1 MKRTKRGM
9 ALILAAVMAV
19 SCLTTILLAASKP
32 WTEIDLGSLSQYYET
47 GTNADPGR
55 ISNVDGDSGGTS
67 YGLYMFVE
75 KTVGSFISWLQKSDN
90 KIYQGFGETLY
101 NAWGY
106 DVNNKWNPGYG
117 TNFKNKWQ
125 SIGHGGNAKEFGQA
139 QTDFWRETQYT
150 QLVANVEGQYK
161 GFDIDN
167 YSNALKNV
175 FWSRSVHHGVGATY
189 GSTKNTDGMSGAT
202 GVICRAFKALG
213 GFKNQSE
220 AELIAAIYAECS
232 KLDTNGKWDED
243 NMETLTA
250 KKYGIYG
257 RSMAYFNINS
267 GGVQTS
273 VYSRLHVNEPADALV
288 MRYTHSDPDIPEGKY
303 TLLYNNNG
311 EQNHGLGKSVS
322 TLTAAAD
329 AMMLRL
335 TYYNNGYYILTNDD
349 GQRLSVSGG
358 KLVLEAA
365 STSNNQF
372 WILGGGSGYTLQ
384 NVGTKQYVTVTV
396 TSADVTADGQNRND
410 LIAAKVKEIAQT
422 PAEGQ
427 TNAAAADFSARLEKK
442 LNDLFEEQFKGK
454 DDAAIMAEIKANI
467 SAMQDVTEEN
477 KTALIQK
484 LESLAQSEEETED
497 NLEARIMESF
507 TEDEL
512 LLLTEAMTGKSIET
526 VIVEVVGEMVDEDL
540 KNNPTTTVTTY
551 TVGMTDAS
559 DKAARWAL
567 NKATGKD
574 AWTLTGLFYPGCKDS
589 DGIGGTISHVLTE
602 GNSSFP
608 LRGVISCTQGIRTV
622 VVEVSKVNGS
632 GGFTATGNGSG
643 KTWFDLWE
651 LDSQA
656 TFSKLTQ
663 GSYTMTISGTGSDG
677 KEEELLSTGFTVGA
691 KDSNT
696 PSGLDKEAYTV
707 TFMNGNTQVATKTYS
722 LGDVYGKLPEVSGAG
737 FVGWFT
743 KDGRQVYENSMVAAE
758 NHTLSAQFGTLYTV
772 SFKVDGE
779 VIRSRQLSAND
790 LIVAPSNPVKAAD
803 KNYVYSFSHWVD
815 GSGNRFVENMTYM
828 PAGNV
833 TYTAVFTK
841 TANSGG
847 GTGGNTGGSTGGSTG
862 GETPK
867 PSGNYLTGV
876 SPSTSVSAMNSA
888 GYTIYS
894 GSAKVTSGLVGTGMT
909 AVSSS
914 ATVTIVV
921 TGDVSGDGKITI
933 TDVVKLQKSVV
944 GSGSLSGAYAKAADI
959 NGDGKVTITDV
970 VQAAQVTVGQRTI
983 G

>member
-1 MKRTKRGM
+1 M

-19 SCLTTILLAASKP
+19 SCVTTILLAASKP

-139 QTDFWRETQYT
+139 QTDFWRDTQYT

-175 FWSRSVHHGVGATY
+175 FWSRSVHHGVGTTY

-202 GVICRAFKALG
+202 GVICRAFKSLG
-213 GFKNQSE
+213 GFNNQSE

-232 KLDTNGKWDED
+232 RLDTNGKWKED

-322 TLTAAAD
+322 TLTVAAD

-454 DDAAIMAEIKANI
+454 GDAAIMAEIKANI

-567 NKATGKD
+567 NKATGRD

-602 GNSSFP
+602 DNSSFP

-622 VVEVSKVNGS
+622 VVEVSKVGGS

-656 TFSKLTQ
+656 TFSSLTQ

-696 PSGLDKEAYTV
+696 PSGLDKEEYTV

-758 NHTLSAQFGTLYTV
+758 NHTLSARFGTLYTV

-847 GTGGNTGGSTGGSTG
+847 GTGGSTGGNTG
-862 GETPK
+862 TNTPT

-894 GSAKVTSGLVGTGMT
+894 GSTKVTSGLVGTGMT

-933 TDVVKLQKSVV
+933 TDVVKLQKYVV
-944 GSGSLSGAYAKAADI
+944 GSNSLSGAYAKAADI

>member
-19 SCLTTILLAASKP
+19 SCATTILLAASKP
-32 WTEIDLGSLSQYYET
+32 WTGVGIGELSQYYET
-47 GTNADPGR
+47 GNNADPGR

-75 KTVGSFISWLQKSDN
+75 KTVTSFMDWLKKSDSAV
-90 KIYQGFGETLY
+90 YRGFGDRLY
-101 NAWGY
+101 NAYAYNTSGQY
-106 DVNNKWNPGYG
+106 YPGFG
-117 TNFKNKWQ
+117 SNFKNTWQ
-125 SIGHGGNAKEFGQA
+125 EIGRNNRTEFAQA
-139 QTDFWRETQYT
+139 QTDFWRDTQYT

-288 MRYTHSDPDIPEGKY
+288 MRYTHSDPDIPEGEY

-311 EQNHGLGKSVS
+311 EQSHGLGKSVS

-358 KLVLEAA
+358 KLVLEAP

-396 TSADVTADGQNRND
+396 TSADVTADGQNRDD
-410 LIAAKVKEIAQT
+410 LIAAKIKEIAQA
-422 PAEGQ
+422 PAAGQ
-427 TNAAAADFSARLEKK
+427 TNAAAEDFSARLEKK
-442 LNDLFEEQFKGK
+442 LNDLFDEQFKDK
-454 DDAAIMAEIKANI
+454 DDEAIMAEITANI
-467 SAMQDVTEEN
+467 SAMQDITEEN
-477 KTALIQK
+477 KTTLIKK

-497 NLEARIMESF
+497 DLEARIMESF
-507 TEDEL
+507 TADEL

-567 NKATGKD
+567 NKATGRD

-602 GNSSFP
+602 DNSSFP

-622 VVEVSKVNGS
+622 VVEVSKVGGS

-656 TFSKLTQ
+656 TFSSLTQ

-707 TFMNGNTQVATKTYS
+707 TFMNGNTQVVTKTYS

-847 GTGGNTGGSTGGSTG
+847 TGGGTGGSTGGNTGGN
-862 GETPK
+862 ETPK

-876 SPSTSVSAMNSA
+876 SPSTSVSAMNRA

-894 GSAKVTSGLVGTGMT
+894 GSTKVTSGLVGTGMT

-944 GSGSLSGAYAKAADI
+944 GSDRLSGAYAKAADI

>member
-1 MKRTKRGM
+1 M

-75 KTVGSFISWLQKSDN
+75 KTVTSFMDWLKKSDSAV
-90 KIYQGFGETLY
+90 YRGFGDRLY
-101 NAWGY
+101 NAYAYNTSGQY
-106 DVNNKWNPGYG
+106 YPGFG
-117 TNFKNKWQ
+117 SNFKNTWQ
-125 SIGHGGNAKEFGQA
+125 EIGRNNRTEFAQA
-139 QTDFWRETQYT
+139 QTDFWRDTQYT

-232 KLDTNGKWDED
+232 KLDTNGKWKED

-484 LESLAQSEEETED
+484 LESLAQGEEETED

-622 VVEVSKVNGS
+622 VVEVSKVGGS
-632 GGFTATGNGSG
+632 GGFTATGSGSG

-758 NHTLSAQFGTLYTV
+758 NHTLSARFGTLYTV
-772 SFKVDGE
+772 NFKVDGS

-847 GTGGNTGGSTGGSTG
+847 TGGSTG

>member
-1 MKRTKRGM
+1 M

-75 KTVGSFISWLQKSDN
+75 KTVTSFMDWLKKSDSAV
-90 KIYQGFGETLY
+90 YRGFGDRLY
-101 NAWGY
+101 NAYAYNTSGQY
-106 DVNNKWNPGYG
+106 YPGFG
-117 TNFKNKWQ
+117 SNFKNTWQ
-125 SIGHGGNAKEFGQA
+125 EIGRNNRTEFAQA
-139 QTDFWRETQYT
+139 QTDFWRDTQYT

-232 KLDTNGKWDED
+232 KLDTNGKWKED

-396 TSADVTADGQNRND
+396 TSADVTADGQNRDD

-427 TNAAAADFSARLEKK
+427 TNAAAEDFSARLEKK
-442 LNDLFEEQFKGK
+442 LNDLFDEQFKGK
-454 DDAAIMAEIKANI
+454 GNAAIMAEIKANI

-551 TVGMTDAS
+551 TVGMTEAS

-847 GTGGNTGGSTGGSTG
+847 TGGSTGGSTG

-888 GYTIYS
+888 GYTIYN
-894 GSAKVTSGLVGTGMT
+894 GSTKVTSGLVGTGMT

>member
-1 MKRTKRGM
+1 M

-75 KTVGSFISWLQKSDN
+75 KTVTSFMDWLKKSDSAV
-90 KIYQGFGETLY
+90 YRGFGDRLY
-101 NAWGY
+101 NAYAYNTSGQY
-106 DVNNKWNPGYG
+106 YPGFG
-117 TNFKNKWQ
+117 SNFKNTWQ
-125 SIGHGGNAKEFGQA
+125 EIGRNNRTEFAQA
-139 QTDFWRETQYT
+139 QTDFWRDTQYT

-396 TSADVTADGQNRND
+396 TSADVTADGQSRD
-410 LIAAKVKEIAQT
+410 ALIAAKIKEIAQA
-422 PAEGQ
+422 PAAGQ
-427 TNAAAADFSARLEKK
+427 TNAAAEDFSARLEKK
-442 LNDLFEEQFKGK
+442 LNDLFDEQFKDK
-454 DDAAIMAEIKANI
+454 DDEAIMAEITANI
-467 SAMQDVTEEN
+467 SAMQDITEKD

-484 LESLAQSEEETED
+484 LESLAQSEETEETEVD
-497 NLEARIMESF
+497 LEARIMESF

-574 AWTLTGLFYPGCKDS
+574 AWTLTGLFYPGYKDS

-608 LRGVISCTQGIRTV
+608 LRGVISCTQGISTV
-622 VVEVSKVNGS
+622 VVEVRKQGS
-632 GGFTATGNGSG
+632 SDGFTATGSGSG

-707 TFMNGNTQVATKTYS
+707 TFMNGNTQVTTKTYS

-828 PAGNV
+828 PDADV

-847 GTGGNTGGSTGGSTG
+847 TGGGTGGSTGGNTG
-862 GETPK
+862 TNTPK

>member
-1 MKRTKRGM
+1 M

-75 KTVGSFISWLQKSDN
+75 KTVTSFMDWLKKSDSAV
-90 KIYQGFGETLY
+90 YRGFGDRLY
-101 NAWGY
+101 NAYAYNTSGQY
-106 DVNNKWNPGYG
+106 YPGFG
-117 TNFKNKWQ
+117 SNFKNTWQ
-125 SIGHGGNAKEFGQA
+125 EIGRNNRTEFAQA
-139 QTDFWRETQYT
+139 QTDFWRDTQYT

-232 KLDTNGKWDED
+232 KLDTNGKWKED

-484 LESLAQSEEETED
+484 LESLAQGEEETED

-622 VVEVSKVNGS
+622 VVEVSKVGGS
-632 GGFTATGNGSG
+632 GGFTATGSGSG

-758 NHTLSAQFGTLYTV
+758 NHTLSARFGTLYTV
-772 SFKVDGE
+772 NFKVDGS

-847 GTGGNTGGSTGGSTG
+847 TGGSTGGGTGGSTG

>member
-1 MKRTKRGM
+1 M

-19 SCLTTILLAASKP
+19 SCATTILLAASKP

-75 KTVGSFISWLQKSDN
+75 KTVTSFMDWLKKSDSAV
-90 KIYQGFGETLY
+90 YRGFGDRLY
-101 NAWGY
+101 NAYAYNTSGQY
-106 DVNNKWNPGYG
+106 YPGFG
-117 TNFKNKWQ
+117 SNFKNTWQ
-125 SIGHGGNAKEFGQA
+125 EIGRNNRTEFAQA
-139 QTDFWRETQYT
+139 QTDFWRDTQYT

-232 KLDTNGKWDED
+232 KLDTNGKWKED

-396 TSADVTADGQNRND
+396 TSADVTADGQNRDD

-427 TNAAAADFSARLEKK
+427 TNAAAEDFSARLEKK
-442 LNDLFEEQFKGK
+442 LNDLFDEQFKDK
-454 DDAAIMAEIKANI
+454 NDEAIMAEITANI
-467 SAMQDVTEEN
+467 SAMQDITEEN
-477 KTALIQK
+477 KTTLIKK
-484 LESLAQSEEETED
+484 LESLAQSEEETKD
-497 NLEARIMESF
+497 DLEARIMESF
-507 TEDEL
+507 TADEL

-574 AWTLTGLFYPGCKDS
+574 AWKLTGLFYPGCKDS

-847 GTGGNTGGSTGGSTG
+847 TGGNTGGSTGGSTG

-894 GSAKVTSGLVGTGMT
+894 GSTKVTSGLVGTGMT

>member
-1 MKRTKRGM
+1 M

-19 SCLTTILLAASKP
+19 SCVTTILLAASKP

-396 TSADVTADGQNRND
+396 TSADVTADGQNRDD
-410 LIAAKVKEIAQT
+410 LIAAKAKEIAQT

-442 LNDLFEEQFKGK
+442 LNDLFEEQFKDK
-454 DDAAIMAEIKANI
+454 DDKAIMAEIKANI
-467 SAMQDVTEEN
+467 SAMQDITEKD

-484 LESLAQSEEETED
+484 LESLAQSEETEETEVD
-497 NLEARIMESF
+497 LEARIMESF

-608 LRGVISCTQGIRTV
+608 LRGVISCTQGISTV
-622 VVEVSKVNGS
+622 VVEVRKQGS
-632 GGFTATGNGSG
+632 SDGFTATGNGSG

-707 TFMNGNTQVATKTYS
+707 TFMNGNTQVTTKTYS

-847 GTGGNTGGSTGGSTG
+847 GTGGGTGGSTGGNTG
-862 GETPK
+862 TNTPT

-894 GSAKVTSGLVGTGMT
+894 GSTKVTSGLVGTGMT

>member
-1 MKRTKRGM
+1 M

-19 SCLTTILLAASKP
+19 SCATTILLAASKP

-75 KTVGSFISWLQKSDN
+75 KTVTSFMDWLKKSDSAV
-90 KIYQGFGETLY
+90 YRGFGDRLY
-101 NAWGY
+101 NAYAYNTSGQHY
-106 DVNNKWNPGYG
+106 PGFG
-117 TNFKNKWQ
+117 SNFKNTWQ
-125 SIGHGGNAKEFGQA
+125 EIGRNNRTEFAQA
-139 QTDFWRETQYT
+139 QTDFWRDTQYT

-243 NMETLTA
+243 NMETPTA

-288 MRYTHSDPDIPEGKY
+288 MRYTHSDPDIPEGEY

-311 EQNHGLGKSVS
+311 EQSHGLGKSVS

-358 KLVLEAA
+358 KLVLEAP

-396 TSADVTADGQNRND
+396 TSADVTADGQSRD
-410 LIAAKVKEIAQT
+410 ALIAAKIKEIAQA
-422 PAEGQ
+422 PAAGQ
-427 TNAAAADFSARLEKK
+427 TNAAAEDFSARLEKK
-442 LNDLFEEQFKGK
+442 LNDLFDEQFKDK
-454 DDAAIMAEIKANI
+454 DDEAIMAEITANI
-467 SAMQDVTEEN
+467 SAMQDITEKD

-484 LESLAQSEEETED
+484 LESLAQSEETEETEVD
-497 NLEARIMESF
+497 LEARIMESF

-608 LRGVISCTQGIRTV
+608 LRGVISCTQGISTV
-622 VVEVSKVNGS
+622 VVEVRKQGS
-632 GGFTATGNGSG
+632 SDGFTATGSGSG

-847 GTGGNTGGSTGGSTG
+847 TGGSTGGSTG

-888 GYTIYS
+888 GYTIYN
-894 GSAKVTSGLVGTGMT
+894 GSTKVTSGLVGTGMT

>member
-1 MKRTKRGM
+1 M
-9 ALILAAVMAV
+9 ALILAAVMVV

-75 KTVGSFISWLQKSDN
+75 KTVTSFMDWLKKSDSAV
-90 KIYQGFGETLY
+90 YRGFGDRLY
-101 NAWGY
+101 NAYAYNTSGQY
-106 DVNNKWNPGYG
+106 YPGFG
-117 TNFKNKWQ
+117 SNFKNTWQ
-125 SIGHGGNAKEFGQA
+125 EIGRNNRTEFAQA
-139 QTDFWRETQYT
+139 QTDFWRDTQYT

-288 MRYTHSDPDIPEGKY
+288 MRYTHSDPDIPEGEY

-311 EQNHGLGKSVS
+311 EQSHGLGKSVS

-358 KLVLEAA
+358 KLVLEAP

-396 TSADVTADGQNRND
+396 TSADVTADGQSRD
-410 LIAAKVKEIAQT
+410 ALIAAKIKEIAQA
-422 PAEGQ
+422 PAAGQ
-427 TNAAAADFSARLEKK
+427 TNAAAEDFSARLEKK
-442 LNDLFEEQFKGK
+442 LNDLFDEQFKDK
-454 DDAAIMAEIKANI
+454 DDEAIMAEITANI
-467 SAMQDVTEEN
+467 SAMQDITEEN
-477 KTALIQK
+477 KTTLIKK

-497 NLEARIMESF
+497 DLEARIMESF
-507 TEDEL
+507 TADEL

-608 LRGVISCTQGIRTV
+608 LRGVISCTQGISTV
-622 VVEVSKVNGS
+622 VVEVRKQGS
-632 GGFTATGNGSG
+632 SDGFTATGSGSG

-847 GTGGNTGGSTGGSTG
+847 TGGSTGGSTG

-876 SPSTSVSAMNSA
+876 SPSTSVSAMNRA

>member
-1 MKRTKRGM
+1 M

-75 KTVGSFISWLQKSDN
+75 KTVTSFMDWLKKSDSAV
-90 KIYQGFGETLY
+90 YRGFGDRLY
-101 NAWGY
+101 NAYAYNTSGQY
-106 DVNNKWNPGYG
+106 YPGFG
-117 TNFKNKWQ
+117 SNFKNTWQ
-125 SIGHGGNAKEFGQA
+125 EIGRNNRTEFAQA
-139 QTDFWRETQYT
+139 QTDFWRDTQYT

-232 KLDTNGKWDED
+232 KLDTNGKWKED

-484 LESLAQSEEETED
+484 LESLAQGEEETED

-622 VVEVSKVNGS
+622 VVEVSNVGGS
-632 GGFTATGNGSG
+632 GGFTATGSGSG

-758 NHTLSAQFGTLYTV
+758 NHTLSARFGTLYTV
-772 SFKVDGE
+772 NFKVDGS

-847 GTGGNTGGSTGGSTG
+847 TGGSTGGGTGGSTG

>member
-1 MKRTKRGM
+1 M

-75 KTVGSFISWLQKSDN
+75 KTVTSFMDWLKKSDN
-90 KIYQGFGETLY
+90 AVYRGFGDRLY
-101 NAWGY
+101 NAYAYNTSGQY
-106 DVNNKWNPGYG
+106 YPGFG
-117 TNFKNKWQ
+117 SNFKNTWQ
-125 SIGHGGNAKEFGQA
+125 EIGRNNRTEFAQA

-288 MRYTHSDPDIPEGKY
+288 MRYTHSDPDIPEGEY

-311 EQNHGLGKSVS
+311 EQSHGLGKSVS

-358 KLVLEAA
+358 KLVLEAP

-396 TSADVTADGQNRND
+396 TSADVTADGQNRDD

-427 TNAAAADFSARLEKK
+427 TNAAAEDFSARLEKK
-442 LNDLFEEQFKGK
+442 LNDLFDEQFKDK
-454 DDAAIMAEIKANI
+454 NDEAIMAEITANI
-467 SAMQDVTEEN
+467 SAMQDITEEN
-477 KTALIQK
+477 KTTLIKK
-484 LESLAQSEEETED
+484 LESLAQSEEETKD
-497 NLEARIMESF
+497 DLEARIMESF
-507 TEDEL
+507 TADEL

-574 AWTLTGLFYPGCKDS
+574 AWKLTGLFYPGCKDS

-632 GGFTATGNGSG
+632 GGFTATGSGSG

-828 PAGNV
+828 PAGDV

-847 GTGGNTGGSTGGSTG
+847 TGGSTGGNTG
-862 GETPK
+862 TNTPT

-876 SPSTSVSAMNSA
+876 SPSTSVSAMNRA
-888 GYTIYS
+888 GYTIYN

>member
-1 MKRTKRGM
+1 M

-19 SCLTTILLAASKP
+19 SCATTILLAASKP

-75 KTVGSFISWLQKSDN
+75 KTVTSFMDWLKKSDSAV
-90 KIYQGFGETLY
+90 YRGFGDRLY
-101 NAWGY
+101 NAYAYNTSGQY
-106 DVNNKWNPGYG
+106 YPGFG
-117 TNFKNKWQ
+117 SNFKNTWQ
-125 SIGHGGNAKEFGQA
+125 EIGRNNRTEFAQA
-139 QTDFWRETQYT
+139 QTDFWRDTQYT

-189 GSTKNTDGMSGAT
+189 GSTKSTDGMSGAT

-232 KLDTNGKWDED
+232 KLDTNGKWKED

-454 DDAAIMAEIKANI
+454 GDAAIMAEIKANI

-484 LESLAQSEEETED
+484 LESLAQSEETEETEVD
-497 NLEARIMESF
+497 LEARIMESF

-589 DGIGGTISHVLTE
+589 DGIGGTISHVLTKD
-602 GNSSFP
+602 NSSFP

-622 VVEVSKVNGS
+622 VVEVSKVGGS

-656 TFSKLTQ
+656 TFSSLTQ

-696 PSGLDKEAYTV
+696 PSGLDKEEYTV

-847 GTGGNTGGSTGGSTG
+847 TGGSTGGSTG

-894 GSAKVTSGLVGTGMT
+894 GSTKVTSGLVGTGMT

-944 GSGSLSGAYAKAADI
+944 GSGNLSGAYAKAADI

>member
-1 MKRTKRGM
+1 M

-19 SCLTTILLAASKP
+19 SCATTILLAASKP

-75 KTVGSFISWLQKSDN
+75 KTVTSFMDWLKKSDSAV
-90 KIYQGFGETLY
+90 YRGFGDRLY
-101 NAWGY
+101 NAYAYNTSGQY
-106 DVNNKWNPGYG
+106 YPGFG
-117 TNFKNKWQ
+117 SNFKNTWQ
-125 SIGHGGNAKEFGQA
+125 EIGRNNRTEFAQA
-139 QTDFWRETQYT
+139 QTDFWRDTQYT

-189 GSTKNTDGMSGAT
+189 GSTKSTDGMSGAT

-232 KLDTNGKWDED
+232 KLDTNGKWKED

-454 DDAAIMAEIKANI
+454 GDAAIMAEIKANI

-484 LESLAQSEEETED
+484 LESLAQSEETEETEVD
-497 NLEARIMESF
+497 LEARIMESF

-589 DGIGGTISHVLTE
+589 DGIGGTISHVLTKD
-602 GNSSFP
+602 NSSFP

-622 VVEVSKVNGS
+622 VVEVSKVGGS

-656 TFSKLTQ
+656 TFSSLTQ

-696 PSGLDKEAYTV
+696 PSGLDKEEYTV

-847 GTGGNTGGSTGGSTG
+847 TGGSTGGSTGWSTG

-888 GYTIYS
+888 GYTIYN
-894 GSAKVTSGLVGTGMT
+894 GSTKVTSGLVGTGMT

-944 GSGSLSGAYAKAADI
+944 GSGNLSGAYAKAADI
-959 NGDGKVTITDV
+959 NGDGKITITDV

>member
-1 MKRTKRGM
+1 M
-9 ALILAAVMAV
+9 ALILAAVMVV

-75 KTVGSFISWLQKSDN
+75 KTVTSFMDWLKKSDSAV
-90 KIYQGFGETLY
+90 YRGFGDRLY
-101 NAWGY
+101 NAYAYNTSGQY
-106 DVNNKWNPGYG
+106 YPGFG
-117 TNFKNKWQ
+117 SNFKNTWQ
-125 SIGHGGNAKEFGQA
+125 EIGRNNRTEFAQA
-139 QTDFWRETQYT
+139 QTDFWRDTQYT

-288 MRYTHSDPDIPEGKY
+288 MRYTHSDPDIPEGEY

-311 EQNHGLGKSVS
+311 EQSHGLGKSVS

-396 TSADVTADGQNRND
+396 TSADVTADGQNRDD

-427 TNAAAADFSARLEKK
+427 TNAAAEDFSARLEKK
-442 LNDLFEEQFKGK
+442 LNDLFDEQFKDK
-454 DDAAIMAEIKANI
+454 NDEAIMAEITANI
-467 SAMQDVTEEN
+467 SAMQDITEEN
-477 KTALIQK
+477 KTTLIKK

-497 NLEARIMESF
+497 DLEARIMESF
-507 TEDEL
+507 TADEL

-574 AWTLTGLFYPGCKDS
+574 AWKLTGLFYPGCKDS

-772 SFKVDGE
+772 KFMSQGAVWDSYKLA
-779 VIRSRQLSAND
+779 QND
-790 LIVAPSNPVKAAD
+790 IITLPATNPVMQAD
-803 KNYVYSFSHWVD
+803 SKYVYSFDYWAD
-815 GSGNRFVENMTYM
+815 ASGKRYTSGTVM
-828 PAGNV
+828 PDADV

-847 GTGGNTGGSTGGSTG
+847 TGGSTGGSTG
-862 GETPK
+862 GNTGTNTPT

-876 SPSTSVSAMNSA
+876 SPSTSVSAMNRA
-888 GYTIYS
+888 GYTIYN